1 MLFPKVVFYHIL
13 TFTFQTYINI
23 EPYLMINHKD
33 SGQLPWI
40 SDILYFVGVGV
51 VLYVF
56 FQISKTAKMQVSA
69 YALPALKTSDM

>member
-1 MLFPKVVFYHIL
+1 
-13 TFTFQTYINI
+13 
-23 EPYLMINHKD
+23 MINHKD

>member
-1 MLFPKVVFYHIL
+1 
-13 TFTFQTYINI
+13 
-23 EPYLMINHKD
+23 MINHKD

-56 FQISKTAKMQVSA
+56 FQISKTAKMQVILSA